1 MIALNGDPKTQTAHH
16 DQPIGRDNKDLR
28 MVLVSKEE
36 HRRQKHYGASC
47 MANPDKP
54 ASIEKMILL
63 AYEIGREEAT
73 KEVSNAYANLL
84 HKIRERAD
92 QCRYHHMVRRIIGD
106 TKYIYHSDYAGRVA
120 KEFGG
125 DLADV

>member
-1 MIALNGDPKTQTAHH
+1 MTINERVHSIAKTGWNSPAV
-16 DQPIGRDNKDLR
+16 D
-28 MVLVSKEE
+28 
-36 HRRQKHYGASC
+36 
-47 MANPDKP
+47 MANRDKP

-106 TKYIYHSDYAGRVA
+106 TKYLYHSDYAGRVA

>member
-1 MIALNGDPKTQTAHH
+1 MTINERVHSIAKNRLEQ
-16 DQPIGRDNKDLR
+16 QPAVD
-28 MVLVSKEE
+28 
-36 HRRQKHYGASC
+36 

-92 QCRYHHMVRRIIGD
+92 QCRYHHMVRRIISEIPS
-106 TKYIYHSDYAGRVA
+106 TSIILTMQAEWL